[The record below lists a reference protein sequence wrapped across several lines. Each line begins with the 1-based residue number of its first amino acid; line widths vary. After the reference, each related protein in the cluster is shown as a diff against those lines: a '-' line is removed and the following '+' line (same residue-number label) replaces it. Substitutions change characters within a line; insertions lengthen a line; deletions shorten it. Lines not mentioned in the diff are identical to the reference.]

1 MRTAY
6 PLPVPVVVEVCLRGR
21 GAQIMKF
28 AETRPSRRLLLTYEI
43 FLARTRFRR
52 AQHPG
57 LRDELQPT
65 TGGNPSSEPENGF
78 TRSTQSDCHGLK
90 LVAG

>member
-1 MRTAY
+1 
-6 PLPVPVVVEVCLRGR
+6 
-21 GAQIMKF
+21 MKSS
-28 AETRPSRRLLLTYEI
+28 RPNAI
-43 FLARTRFRR
+43 PQ

-57 LRDELQPT
+57 LRDALQPT

-90 LVAG
+90 LVARLIAAGHMVGVPDR

>member
-1 MRTAY
+1 
-6 PLPVPVVVEVCLRGR
+6 
-21 GAQIMKF
+21 
-28 AETRPSRRLLLTYEI
+28 
-43 FLARTRFRR
+43 
-52 AQHPG
+52 

>member
-1 MRTAY
+1 MRQRCTDY
-6 PLPVPVVVEVCLRGR
+6 E
-21 GAQIMKF
+21 F
-28 AETRPSRRLLLTYEI
+28 AGTRPSRRLLLTYEI
-43 FLARTRFRR
+43 FSARTRFRR

-90 LVAG
+90 LVAA